1 MSHYGEPLTGKV
13 AVILEFHIGDGQHD
27 KGTYHQQ
34 PRNRMQSNS
43 STYIGIVSLLL
54 DVDNLVKLALDAF
67 QNVAYVND
75 RQVVE
80 LHAYKF
86 LHAQEPKTVFTMR
99 PL

>member
-1 MSHYGEPLTGKV
+1 MNHYGEPLTGKV
-13 AVILEFHIGDGQHD
+13 AVILEFHIGEGQHD
-27 KGTYHQQ
+27 KGKYIG
-34 PRNRMQSNS
+34 RMQPN
-43 STYIGIVSLLL
+43 VSRLICSVSLL

-86 LHAQEPKTVFTMR
+86 LHAQEPKTVFTVR